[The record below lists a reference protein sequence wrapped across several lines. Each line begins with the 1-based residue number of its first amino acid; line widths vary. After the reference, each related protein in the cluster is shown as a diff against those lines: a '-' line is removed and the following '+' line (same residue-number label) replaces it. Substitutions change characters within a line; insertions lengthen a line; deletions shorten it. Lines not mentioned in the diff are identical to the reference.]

1 MGNVN
6 TDWISD
12 SKKIMPLGMI
22 MVFKRR
28 PYLSEIHTGLQIKQ
42 YALQDFFKIRERETG
57 GGRYETTVL

>member
-28 PYLSEIHTGLQIKQ
+28 PDLSEVHTGLQIKQ
-42 YALQDFFKIRERETG
+42 YAL
-57 GGRYETTVL
+57 